1 MQYAGLSV
9 LCNIC
14 RGAGQFLDHH
24 WWMLYDQQGYV
35 AEHCLIYDFFGN
47 RWSTVPK
54 SMNIMTER
62 GSHCSAALLRDDGG
76 SEDEM
81 NSNAAVVVIV
91 VVAGG
96 RDENSDIVAS
106 AELLMDVRG
115 LLLEYAPLV
124 YPLPPFLLGKILQFV
139 TNGNS
144 NDAGEED
151 GCCIE
156 NNDKALQRVQKKP
169 RAV

>member
-1 MQYAGLSV
+1 
-9 LCNIC
+9 
-14 RGAGQFLDHH
+14 
-24 WWMLYDQQGYV
+24 MLYDQQGYV

-62 GSHCSAALLRDDGG
+62 GSHCSAALLLRDDGG
-76 SEDEM
+76 SDGET
-81 NSNAAVVVIV
+81 NSRAVVVVVV

-124 YPLPPFLLGKILQFV
+124 YPLPPFLLDKILQFV
-139 TNGNS
+139 TNGNN

-151 GCCIE
+151 DDAGGCCIE
-156 NNDKALQRVQKKP
+156 NNNKALPRVQKKP
-169 RAV
+169 RSV